1 MFTAPYEALVD
12 DLYADSEK
20 VGPGS
25 EITLKNT
32 KFTISGVVRSG
43 KGARIFVPI
52 GTAQEMEER
61 QGKATLFYVKARNRA
76 ETPELIARLSSGD
89 FVGNQVTDVDEFAKM
104 VVSSNQSLLDTVF
117 NVIVFVGVAIGVLVI
132 FLSMYTTVTERTRE
146 IGILRSLGAS
156 RAIIVRLILQEA
168 ILLCVVGVFAGIG
181 ASFLFSYLL
190 TRLFPTMV
198 ITITANWLARA
209 AVFSILSG
217 IIGSTYPAL
226 RAASR
231 DPVEAIAYE

>member
-1 MFTAPYEALVD
+1 
-12 DLYADSEK
+12 
-20 VGPGS
+20 
-25 EITLKNT
+25 
-32 KFTISGVVRSG
+32 
-43 KGARIFVPI
+43 
-52 GTAQEMEER
+52 
-61 QGKATLFYVKARNRA
+61 
-76 ETPELIARLSSGD
+76 
-89 FVGNQVTDVDEFAKM
+89 
-104 VVSSNQSLLDTVF
+104 
-117 NVIVFVGVAIGVLVI
+117 
-132 FLSMYTTVTERTRE
+132 
-146 IGILRSLGAS
+146 
-156 RAIIVRLILQEA
+156 
-168 ILLCVVGVFAGIG
+168 VGVFAGIG